1 MQYDEKILQ
10 KHAADLYQ
18 KAKTITSVYA
28 VCALL
33 CGIVAAGTFIRL
45 TENMETAGLLFGG
58 FVGFIVASIGNS
70 KAEILRLQAQNILVL
85 CQIERNT
92 RP

>member
-18 KAKTITSVYA
+18 KARTVISLYA
-28 VCALL
+28 FAGLFF
-33 CGIVAAGTFIRL
+33 GIIAAGAFIQF
-45 TENMETAGLLFGG
+45 TENQEIAGLIFGV
-58 FVGFIVASIGNS
+58 FVAFIIASIGTS
-70 KAEILRLQAQNILVL
+70 KADLFRLQAQNILVL

-92 RP
+92 RK